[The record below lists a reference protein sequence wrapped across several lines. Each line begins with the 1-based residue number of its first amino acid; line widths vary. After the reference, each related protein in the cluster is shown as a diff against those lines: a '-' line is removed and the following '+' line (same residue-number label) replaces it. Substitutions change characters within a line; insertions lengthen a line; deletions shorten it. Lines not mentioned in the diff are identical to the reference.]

1 MIIRNI
7 IKQLLPESIKE
18 SLCIFHRFLQRKKNE
33 IKYAKLFQETE
44 VHYRKLVEKL
54 HDAKRIRFGAYV
66 VYDSTFGAYEL
77 MDLML
82 RNNSKYDPKIVI
94 IPDTSRGIKQ
104 LRDQYI
110 CTKVFFVKK
119 YGIEYVVDGYDI
131 NTDSFLDVSK
141 NFDVLYCANPYDI
154 MVNKIHQIRYLSKK
168 DVLLI
173 SISYGFDAL
182 NYAMKFVTPSLEMS
196 LFWKVFVETRYTYE
210 EYKKYQLVHAKNVCL
225 SGYAKMDSYFK
236 AVLQVGTKP
245 IKSKYKKKI
254 IIAPHHTVKNDILPL
269 SNFLSYY
276 NFIIELATIFPDANF
291 VFRPHPLLFVTLV
304 NMKIWTENDVSIY
317 LKRLHCAGIE
327 YSTGGDYFTLFASSD
342 AIIHDCGSFIT
353 EWLFTGKPCCFVVR
367 SSKTFRHLSKLGRK
381 SIKYYNIAYNKN
393 DIIAF
398 IKKILSGSSFIDYS
412 KDQELLDN
420 IKINYPNVAETI
432 LQQISCF

>member
-44 VHYRKLVEKL
+44 VHYRKLAEKL

-82 RNNSKYDPKIVI
+82 RSNSKYDPKIVI
-94 IPDTSRGIKQ
+94 IPDTARGLKH
-104 LRDQYI
+104 LKEQYI
-110 CTKVFFVKK
+110 CTRDFFINK
-119 YGIEYVVDGYDI
+119 YGAECIVDGYDA
-131 NTDSFLDVSK
+131 DKECFLDVSK
-141 NFDVLYCANPYDI
+141 NFDVIYCANPYDI
-154 MVNKIHQIRYLSKK
+154 MVNEVHQIQYLIKQ

-173 SISYGFDAL
+173 SISYCFLPDK
-182 NYAMKFVTPSLEMS
+182 YSSKFVIPSLEMS
-196 LFWKVFVETRYTYE
+196 LFWKVFAETRYTYE
-210 EYKKYQLVHAKNVCL
+210 EYKKYQLVHARNVYL

-236 AVLQVGTKP
+236 ASLQVVTKP
-245 IKSKYKKKI
+245 IKSKYKKQI

-276 NFIIELATIFPDANF
+276 DFIVELATIFLDVHF

-342 AIIHDCGSFIT
+342 AIIHDCSSFIT
-353 EWLFTGKPCCFVVR
+353 EWLFTGKPGCFVVR
-367 SSKTFRHLSKLGRK
+367 SSKTFRYLSKLGRK

-393 DIIAF
+393 DIIIF
-398 IKKILSGSSFIDYS
+398 IEKILSASSFIDYS
-412 KDQELLDN
+412 EDRELLDN
-420 IKINYPNVAETI
+420 IKINYPNVSEKI
-432 LQQISCF
+432 LQEISFF